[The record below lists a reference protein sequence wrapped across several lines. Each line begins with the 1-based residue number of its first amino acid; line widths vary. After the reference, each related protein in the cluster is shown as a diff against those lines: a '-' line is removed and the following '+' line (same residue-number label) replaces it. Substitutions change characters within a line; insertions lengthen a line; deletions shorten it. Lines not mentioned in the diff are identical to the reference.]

1 MLTSV
6 YRVLWRHRLLI
17 LVLTGVLLGTTWFL
31 TERQTKEYTATSLV
45 RVQQRVTQAED
56 VFGALQTGERLAR
69 VYERIAETRTV
80 ANIVRQRLPE
90 SVPDDAVAIDA
101 QQVSNLEL
109 LSLSVTNPDPQVAA
123 RVANAIPDALAD
135 YIQDTGTSRDR
146 IQVIERAT
154 APSSPSSPNL
164 TLNLAIALLLG
175 LILSCGLVLLIEN
188 LSDRV
193 EDAEE
198 LERITGFPVI
208 ATIPTLKFVSLVRGR
223 SQRPVEQTDEELRV
237 LVSGKLGVAGGG
249 QTVAAGG
256 AEEGTGR
263 AVPGER
269 TGRAV
274 PGEGSSRAA
283 PGPQRVPE
291 RASTRQALVDPGAP
305 SAEAFRTLRLAL
317 QLRGGGAAT
326 GKGSS
331 VLVTSAEPGAGKS
344 TAAANYALVSALGRS
359 RVLLIDADLRKPVQ
373 HEIFGLARA
382 PGLVEYLASGGPLDR
397 FIQRGPDRLDILTAG
412 REVPRAGD
420 VLSSARMRDLLAEV
434 GELYDLVVVDTS
446 PVLASAD
453 AEGLAAHSDLDVV
466 FVVDRGSRRRD
477 VVKAVR
483 RLERLTA
490 QIAGLVLNREGR
502 WEEYG
507 Y

>member
-6 YRVLWRHRLLI
+6 YRTLWRHRLLI
-17 LVLTGVLLGTTWFL
+17 LVLTGVLVGTTWFL
-31 TERQTKEYTATSLV
+31 TERQTKLYTATTLV
-45 RVQQRVTQAED
+45 RVQQRAPQAEE

-69 VYERIAETRTV
+69 VYEIIAETSTI
-80 ANIVRQRLPE
+80 ADKVRARLPQ
-90 SVPDDAVAIDA
+90 SVPDEAVSINA

-109 LSLSVTNPDPQVAA
+109 LRLSVTYEDPRVAA
-123 RVANAIPDALAD
+123 RVANIVPDALGD
-135 YIQDTGTSRDR
+135 YIRDTASTRDT
-146 IQVIERAT
+146 IEVSETAT
-154 APSSPSSPNL
+154 VPRSPSSPNL
-164 TLNLAIALLLG
+164 SLNIAIALMLG
-175 LILSCGLVLLIEN
+175 LILSSGLVLLIES

-193 EDAEE
+193 EDADE

-208 ATIPTLKFVSLVRGR
+208 ATIPMLKFVSLARGR
-223 SQRPVEQTDEELRV
+223 SQRVAEQTDEELRV
-237 LVSGKLGVAGGG
+237 LVSGTLGVAGGNPLPRP
-249 QTVAAGG
+249 A
-256 AEEGTGR
+256 EGTGR
-263 AVPGER
+263 AVPG
-269 TGRAV
+269 
-274 PGEGSSRAA
+274 
-283 PGPQRVPE
+283 PQRAPE
-291 RASTRQALVDPGAP
+291 RSSSRQALVDPGAP

-317 QLRGGGAAT
+317 QLRGGDS

-344 TAAANYALVSALGRS
+344 TAAANFALVSALGRV

-373 HEIFGLARA
+373 HEIFGLPRA

-397 FIQRGPDRLDILTAG
+397 FIQRGPDRLDLLTAG

-420 VLSSARMRDLLAEV
+420 VLSSGRMRDLLAEV
-434 GELYDLVVVDTS
+434 GESYDLVVVDS
-446 PVLASAD
+446 APVLASAD
-453 AEGLAAHSDLDVV
+453 AEGMAAHSDLNVV